1 MIPTNRSA
9 SAFGYRS
16 RQPPVGNRMVSVAKL
31 GSESVTLSGSEGDQ
45 PFRVTAKRGAGGK
58 LWLTCSCPR
67 ADRDGWCNHE
77 IDLLCG
83 RYDAVSTPDQSS
95 RETFVEIVGGTSVS
109 DAGQALDRATRAFD
123 DCVKVFDQRRPRD
136 TTGRNLSKF
145 ADLITD
151 LAACAAELEEAAG
164 GFRRLLGQA

>member
-9 SAFGYRS
+9 SAFGYRG
-16 RQPPVGNRMVSVAKL
+16 RQPPMGNRMVSVAKL
-31 GSESVTLSGSEGDQ
+31 ASESVSLSGSEGDH

-77 IDLLCG
+77 LDLLCG
-83 RYDAVSTPDQSS
+83 RYEAVGAADRGL
-95 RETFVEIVGGTSVS
+95 RETFTQIVGGTSVS

-123 DCVKVFDQRRPRD
+123 DCLKVFDQGRPREAN
-136 TTGRNLSKF
+136 GRNLRKF
-145 ADLITD
+145 TDLITD
-151 LAACAAELEEAAG
+151 LAACAAELEEATG